1 MDSKNNFYAD
11 GVHLHATGMNV
22 MAGAVDCLEAAFQ
35 VDWIVFVVILAV

>member
-1 MDSKNNFYAD
+1 MDNNNPFYAD
-11 GVHLHATGMNV
+11 GVHLAATGMKD